1 MKLEVQKA
9 RAAAVAANLAAQAA
23 VAARELLEEDPSA
36 WEVGDAAYWLCR
48 AAQKVCESAADA
60 LASEEVETN
69 ADVFAAHLIASRSA
83 QEACDQADELVSLAE
98 DLNHE
103 IRR

>member
-1 MKLEVQKA
+1 MKPEVRKV

-60 LASEEVETN
+60 LDPEEAETS
-69 ADVFAAHLIASRSA
+69 ADVFTAHLIAA
-83 QEACDQADELVSLAE
+83 QEAFDQADELVSLAE
-98 DLNHE
+98 ELNHE

>member
-1 MKLEVQKA
+1 MKLEVRKA
-9 RAAAVAANLAAQAA
+9 RAAAVTANLAAQAA

-48 AAQKVCESAADA
+48 ASQKAAENAADA
-60 LASEEVETN
+60 LDPEEAETN
-69 ADVFAAHLIASRSA
+69 ASVFAAHLAASQA
-83 QEACDQADELVSLAE
+83 VQEACDQADELVSLAE
-98 DLNHE
+98 EANHE